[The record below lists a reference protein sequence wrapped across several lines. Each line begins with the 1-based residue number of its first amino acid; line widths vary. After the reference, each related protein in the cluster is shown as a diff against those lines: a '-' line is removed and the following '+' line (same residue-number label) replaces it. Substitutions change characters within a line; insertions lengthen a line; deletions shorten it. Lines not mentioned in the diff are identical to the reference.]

1 MSESLDKA
9 TSLELDML
17 ILQKKISQGD
27 LENIGIFSEEILN
40 RSRTTSERD
49 HLIEARVRMERA
61 LLGITDTSLVGNE
74 LRWCVDRL
82 NAICPG
88 SPLHGLA
95 LLNLANWHRNVGES
109 IMSLVVHAD
118 ISKEYGHPEDIIGLS
133 RLEAARIYVTL
144 NDLDPAMRHLWS
156 ARKYFTN
163 TNMTSES
170 LVCSLEWLDLALEE
184 VSENAPDMENRL
196 QNAAP
201 RESAGSTW
209 IPSNPNDVIE
219 IVEELIPILTK
230 NLSGENRND
239 IGLIIDSS
247 NILKVDSW
255 KKILLE
261 RKSEIQ
267 DLKVLEALQ
276 S

>member
-40 RSRTTSERD
+40 RSRSTSERD

>member
-9 TSLELDML
+9 TPLELDIL

-27 LENIGIFSEEILN
+27 LENIDIFSEEILN

-184 VSENAPDMENRL
+184 VSETAPEMENRL
-196 QNAAP
+196 ENAAP

>member
-1 MSESLDKA
+1 MSDSLEKA
-9 TSLELDML
+9 TPLELDML

-27 LENIGIFSEEILN
+27 LENISDFSEDILN
-40 RSRTTSERD
+40 RSRTNNERD

-61 LLGITDTSLVGNE
+61 LLGIVDVSLVGSE

-82 NAICPG
+82 NALCPG

-118 ISKEYGHPEDIIGLS
+118 ISKEYGHPEDIIALS

-156 ARKYFTN
+156 ARKFFTN

-184 VSENAPDMENRL
+184 ISEKAPDMESRL
-196 QNAAP
+196 ENAAP
-201 RESAGSTW
+201 RESAGTTW
-209 IPSNPNDVIE
+209 IPSNPKDIVE
-219 IVEELIPILTK
+219 IVEELIPILTQ
-230 NLSGENRND
+230 NLSGDNRND
-239 IGLIIDSS
+239 LGLIIDSS
-247 NILKVDSW
+247 DMLGIDEWKNILSQ
-255 KKILLE
+255 

-267 DLKVLEALQ
+267 DLKVLAALQ

>member
-1 MSESLDKA
+1 MSESLEKA
-9 TSLELDML
+9 TPLELDML

-27 LENIGIFSEEILN
+27 LENMSNFSEDILN
-40 RSRTTSERD
+40 RSRTSDERD

-61 LLGITDTSLVGNE
+61 LLGITDTSLVGSE

-82 NAICPG
+82 NALCPG

-95 LLNLANWHRNVGES
+95 LLNLANWHRNAGES

-144 NDLDPAMRHLWS
+144 NDLDSAMRHLWS
-156 ARKYFTN
+156 ARNFFTN
-163 TNMTSES
+163 ANMTSES

-184 VSENAPDMENRL
+184 VSESAPNMASRL
-196 QNAAP
+196 ENAAP
-201 RESAGSTW
+201 RETAGATW
-209 IPSNPNDVIE
+209 IPSNPNDIVE
-219 IVEELIPILTK
+219 IVEELIPILTQ
-230 NLSGENRND
+230 NLSGLNRND

-247 NILKVDSW
+247 NILGVDKW
-255 KKILLE
+255 KNILFE

>member
-184 VSENAPDMENRL
+184 VSETAPEMENRL
-196 QNAAP
+196 ENAAP

-230 NLSGENRND
+230 DLSGENRND

-255 KKILLE
+255 KKILQE

>member
-40 RSRTTSERD
+40 RSRSTSERD

-196 QNAAP
+196 ENAAP

-209 IPSNPNDVIE
+209 IPSNPNDVID

-247 NILKVDSW
+247 NILKIDSW